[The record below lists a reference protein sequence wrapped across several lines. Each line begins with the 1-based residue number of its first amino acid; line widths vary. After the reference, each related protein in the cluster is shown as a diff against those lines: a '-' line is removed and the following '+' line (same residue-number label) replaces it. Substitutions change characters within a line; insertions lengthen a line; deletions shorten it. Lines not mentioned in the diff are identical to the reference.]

1 MPISATSDASSV
13 GPLLA
18 GLNPTQREAA
28 EAVTGPVRILA
39 GAGSG
44 KTRTITHRIAHQ
56 IAAGVA
62 EPSQVLA
69 VTFTDRAASELRDR
83 LAGLGLAAPVR
94 AATFHSAAW
103 AQLRFF
109 WPRVL
114 EGPLPA
120 VLPSKVRA
128 LIPLSRRL
136 GMPAKDLAAE
146 IEWAKARCIAPE
158 DYADAA
164 GARDLPAAP
173 QRLAAAYA
181 DYERRKAEDGLID
194 YEDMLLRTATLIAEH
209 PEVAAQVRERY
220 RFFTVDE
227 FQDVNPAQWRL
238 LRAWLGDSDEV
249 CVVGDD
255 AQTIYT
261 FTGASASY
269 LLDFP
274 RHFPGTTEVT
284 LVDNYRSTPQVL
296 AVANRVLAAGGRA
309 TKQLRAT
316 AAGGPEPRI
325 RELPL
330 PDAEV
335 AAVVAEVRRLLEA
348 EGVAPGEIAIC
359 YRVNSQSE
367 PYEQALARAG
377 IPFVVRG
384 AASFYDLEGVAEA
397 LRTLRNAAER
407 PDGAVPAPGSA
418 TPAQPDAAREVERIL
433 RSKLSWREDREPAGE
448 AARERWRNIG
458 ALVDIVRREVQAD
471 PDLSL
476 PGVVTLLSGRAEAA
490 RADRGDASAV
500 TLLSLHKAKG
510 LEYDAVFIVGVEEGL
525 LPITHAKT
533 DAEVAEE
540 RRLLYVGM
548 TRARRWLWVSWAAA
562 RERPGGRR
570 SKRRPSRFLAPFLP
584 APAAQ
589 PKTKPVAGLQG
600 AAAARAERLRAWRAE
615 RAKRDGKP
623 AFVIFNDRTLAEL
636 ANACPADRDELLAI
650 HGFGPAKAE
659 RYGEDVLALLHRG
672 RA

>member
-1 MPISATSDASSV
+1 MPISPTSDASSV
-13 GPLLA
+13 DRLLD
-18 GLNPTQREAA
+18 GLNPAQRAAA
-28 EAVTGPVRILA
+28 EALTGPVRILA

-56 IAAGVA
+56 VAAGVA
-62 EPSQVLA
+62 APSQVLA
-69 VTFTDRAASELRDR
+69 VTFTDRAAAELRER
-83 LAGLGLAAPVR
+83 LAGLGLASPVR

-103 AQLRFF
+103 AQLRYF
-109 WPRVL
+109 WPHVRG
-114 EGPLPA
+114 GPPPA
-120 VLPSKVRA
+120 VLPSKIRA
-128 LIPLSRRL
+128 LIPLARRL

-158 DYADAA
+158 AYTTAA
-164 GARDLPAAP
+164 ATRDLPAPP
-173 QRLAAAYA
+173 QRLAAAYG
-181 DYERRKAEDGLID
+181 DYERRKHDEGLID
-194 YEDMLLRTATLIAEH
+194 YEDMLLLTAEMIESQ
-209 PEVAAQVRERY
+209 PEVATGVRERY

-238 LRAWLGDSDEV
+238 LRAWLGDADEL

-261 FTGASASY
+261 FTGASADY

-296 AVANRVLAAGGRA
+296 AVANRVLAQGRGP

-316 AAGGPEPRI
+316 APDGPPPRV

-335 AAVVAEVRRLLEA
+335 DAVVAEVRRLLDV

-367 PYEQALARAG
+367 PYEQALARAR

-384 AASFYDLEGVAEA
+384 AASFYDLDGVAEA
-397 LRTLRNAAER
+397 LRALRNAGDGPTGDVPPPGAATAGP
-407 PDGAVPAPGSA
+407 PDTAK
-418 TPAQPDAAREVERIL
+418 EVERIL
-433 RSKLSWREDREPAGE
+433 RSKLGWRRDREPAG
-448 AARERWRNIG
+448 ATARERWRNIG
-458 ALVDIVRREVQAD
+458 ALVEIVERETAAD

-476 PGVVTLLSGRAEAA
+476 AGFVALLSGRAEAA

-533 DAEVAEE
+533 DDEIAEE

-548 TRARRWLWVSWAAA
+548 TRPRRWLWVSWAAA

-584 APAAQ
+584 TPAAP
-589 PKTKPVAGLQG
+589 PKPGALQG
-600 AAAARAERLRAWRAE
+600 AAADRAERLRTWRAE

-623 AFVIFNDRTLAEL
+623 AFVVFNDRTLTEL
-636 ANACPADRDELLAI
+636 ASACPTDQRELLAV
-650 HGFGPAKAE
+650 HGFGPAKAS
-659 RYGEDVLALLHRG
+659 RYGEDVLSILRG
-672 RA
+672 EPA